1 MSNAKRI
8 VVTGA
13 GVISP
18 VGNTVEDAWQ
28 GLLEGRNGIAPITRF
43 DTTDARCHLAGQVR
57 DFNIEDFLDAKAAS
71 RLDPYCHFAIGA
83 AEQALKQADLGEETP
98 PERIGVLVS
107 SGIGG
112 ITTTCQQNSIM
123 ESKGMG
129 RVSPLC
135 VPMLI
140 SNMASGYLAIRHN
153 LRGPNFALVSA
164 CATGLH
170 SLGEASWVIRRGDA
184 DVMLAGGTETGVVPL
199 GIAGFGSMRA
209 LSANPD
215 PETASR
221 PFDKNRDGFVPAE
234 GAAVLVL
241 ESEEHARQRGA
252 TILGELAGYGAT
264 CDAYHITAPR
274 PDGSGAAAAIA
285 MALRHAELNPQD
297 IGYVNAHGTSTPMND
312 SVETTALKLAFG
324 EYARQLAISSVKA
337 LTGHM
342 LGAAGAFES
351 IACLQA
357 LRTGVL
363 PPTAHYQTP
372 DPECDLDYVPNI
384 PREAKVDCALNLS
397 MGFGGHNAAVVF
409 RKY

>member
-1 MSNAKRI
+1 
-8 VVTGA
+8 
-13 GVISP
+13 
-18 VGNTVEDAWQ
+18 
-28 GLLEGRNGIAPITRF
+28 
-43 DTTDARCHLAGQVR
+43 
-57 DFNIEDFLDAKAAS
+57 
-71 RLDPYCHFAIGA
+71 
-83 AEQALKQADLGEETP
+83 
-98 PERIGVLVS
+98 
-107 SGIGG
+107 
-112 ITTTCQQNSIM
+112 
-123 ESKGMG
+123 
-129 RVSPLC
+129 
-135 VPMLI
+135 MLI

-372 DPECDLDYVPNI
+372 DPECDLDYIPNI
-384 PREAKVDCALNLS
+384 PREAKVGCALNLS
-397 MGFGGHNAAVVF
+397 LGFGGHNAAVVF